1 MFEKLR
7 SVLLSQNFEVEPRL
21 TKSYLRFPRH
31 GKENAGW
38 FTCQEIELSSGK
50 KILKANY
57 GDWRTG
63 EKFSWRSD
71 EIDALY
77 SSQELQ
83 ELLEKEKALQDTQE
97 KEEKLLQQEAKKKA
111 GYIYQQ
117 TAPASLT
124 HSYLASKKIGSLPKN
139 LIKYSEKTDSLVV
152 PIVNPSGELCSLQ
165 FIDGSGS
172 KKFLPGGQLDGCYC
186 LLKGSKPEKVLL
198 CEGLATGLSL
208 TEHSQY
214 SVVVA
219 FNAQNLPK
227 VATTLLGL
235 QAEGKIP
242 QSTEFVV
249 AADNDFYT
257 KGNPGLAKATQAAEL
272 LKTGIIL
279 PALHNEKNTDW
290 NDLAQALPEEI
301 KMILEREFALMNWVN
316 NGLQPVEEKTPN
328 HAPSVAEAGPGV
340 RKEKQNETSQPA
352 QSTLDSKYVNPPGTP
367 RKFRF
372 TDIAPLPLRVN
383 KRGLPQLPLQ
393 QGVAAYVRE
402 YFAGDILKES
412 ADVFKWTG
420 THWTSWEPQSFKDF
434 CINAVCRAAGP
445 DASYD
450 YARSVYGLILAG
462 LPEVPQGMSLYKQV
476 LQVCNFLDGTLWLNS
491 RPGGHQELEFL
502 PHRKQDYITWVLP
515 YEYNAPREPNTVFRE
530 WLDRCFEGDPQKEE
544 KISTLAQIGGACL
557 IPVNP
562 ITGIFF
568 GEAGTGKSTFA
579 MLCERFVGP
588 ANASTV
594 PLDRLS
600 DQKMAED
607 LIGKRVNI
615 DTELNQDKRIDGAM
629 LKRITDRRGVVMNR
643 MYKKSISAVLPAV
656 HIYCG
661 NVLPKGIDGTSS
673 AMDRRL
679 TIVEFINQINQ
690 EGMKLDYVSRILEA
704 GAGDILGFFL
714 DGLKQVIQ
722 NEGRYLNPGKLLLKE
737 WKIENNAVA
746 QFLVGIEE
754 NEVENLRLKEG
765 SEIERKLLWESF
777 QKFEPQK
784 SKVYTRIGFYAQC
797 RKIFREKTIKGVK
810 YFEGIEAVGRGPGF

>member
-7 SVLLSQNFEVEPRL
+7 SVLLSQNFEVEPKL

-71 EIDALY
+71 GIDALY

-83 ELLEKEKALQDTQE
+83 ELREKEKLLQDTQE

-124 HSYLASKKIGSLPKN
+124 HSYLASKKINSLPEN

-152 PIVNPSGELCSLQ
+152 PIVSPEGELCSLQ
-165 FIDGSGS
+165 FIDGQGS

-186 LLKGSKPEKVLL
+186 LLRGPKPEKILL

-208 TEHSQY
+208 LEHSHY

-227 VATTLLGL
+227 VATTLLNL
-235 QAEGKIP
+235 QAKGKIP

-257 KGNPGLAKATQAAEL
+257 KGNPGLAKATQAASVL
-272 LKTGIIL
+272 GAKIIT
-279 PALHNEKNTDW
+279 PEIINQKNTDW
-290 NDLAQALPEEI
+290 NDLAQ
-301 KMILEREFALMNWVN
+301 EREIMSIIDEQLNN
-316 NGLQPVEEKTPN
+316 NGLIHIDSHFAENKKTPDLVPSVEETLPGAKM
-328 HAPSVAEAGPGV
+328 EA
-340 RKEKQNETSQPA
+340 QNKTSQPA
-352 QSTLDSKYVNPPGTP
+352 QSTPDSKYVNPPGTP
-367 RKFRF
+367 RKFRV

-383 KRGLPQLPLQ
+383 KRGLPQLPDQ
-393 QGVAAYVRE
+393 QEVANHLLEYLGTDTMRE
-402 YFAGDILKES
+402 AQ
-412 ADVFKWTG
+412 DVFYWLN
-420 THWTSWEPQSFKDF
+420 THWTEWEPLSFKNF
-434 CINAVCRAAGP
+434 CINAACRAAGIT
-445 DASYD
+445 ATYD
-450 YARSVYGLILAG
+450 YARACYGLVLAG
-462 LPEVPQGMSLYKQV
+462 LKEIPQGMSFYKQL
-476 LQVCNFLDGTLWLNS
+476 LQVCNFRDGTLWLNS

-544 KISTLAQIGGACL
+544 KIRALAQIGGACL

-562 ITGIFF
+562 ITSIFF

-579 MLCERFVGP
+579 LLCRKFVGEE
-588 ANASTV
+588 NASSV
-594 PLDRLS
+594 PLNSLTDA
-600 DQKMAED
+600 KYTEMM
-607 LIGKRVNI
+607 IGRRVNI
-615 DTELNQDKRIDGAM
+615 DTEIDESKRIDGAM
-629 LKRITDRRGVVMNR
+629 LKRVTDKSGILVKR
-643 MYKKSISAVLPAV
+643 MYKKSITATLPGV

-661 NVLPKGIDGTSS
+661 NFLPKGIDGTSS

-679 TIVEFINQINQ
+679 TIVEFPNQLSR
-690 EGMKLDYVSRILEA
+690 EGMKLDYVSRIIEA

-714 DGLKQVIQ
+714 GGLQDAIK
-722 NEGRYLNPGKLLLKE
+722 EGGKYINPGEILLKG
-737 WKIENNAVA
+737 WKMNNDSIG
-746 QFLVGIEE
+746 QFFQSLEE
-754 NEVENLRLKEG
+754 NEIENLKLNLEAK
-765 SEIERKLLWESF
+765 IERKMLWESF
-777 QKFEPQK
+777 QNNDPRRAIYF
-784 SKVYTRIGFYAQC
+784 SKLDFYARC
-797 RKIFREKTIKGVK
+797 RKKFKEKKSEGVW
-810 YFEGIEAVGRGPGF
+810 YYEGIECVGRGPGF